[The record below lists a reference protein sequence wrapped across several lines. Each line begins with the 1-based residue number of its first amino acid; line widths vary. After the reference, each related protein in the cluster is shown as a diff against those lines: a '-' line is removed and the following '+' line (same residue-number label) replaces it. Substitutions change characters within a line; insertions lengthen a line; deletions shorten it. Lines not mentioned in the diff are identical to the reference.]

1 MSNAAETLR
10 IVPNERRTGRPRR
23 QDSYEK
29 VSFTISTAL
38 LNALDHR
45 AQEWGMNR
53 SSAVAKIVK
62 AQVAEV
68 AADDKYQHMKE
79 TLKEIDAL
87 LKERKAS

>member
-1 MSNAAETLR
+1 
-10 IVPNERRTGRPRR
+10 
-23 QDSYEK
+23 
-29 VSFTISTAL
+29 
-38 LNALDHR
+38 
-45 AQEWGMNR
+45 MNR